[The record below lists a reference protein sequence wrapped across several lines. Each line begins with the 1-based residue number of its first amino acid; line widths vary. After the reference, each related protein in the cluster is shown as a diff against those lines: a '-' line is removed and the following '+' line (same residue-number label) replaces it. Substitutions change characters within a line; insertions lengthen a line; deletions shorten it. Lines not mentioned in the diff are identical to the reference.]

1 MISVF
6 IFSMGVLSNIKLRVP
21 IILSSAF
28 LGVLCGI
35 VSDFTFLLCSFV
47 LFQCKQKINKCEY
60 CILGLLKYV
69 YVFLSV
75 SVQEKM
81 WPALKPADI
90 LIGLVLVPVKRTS
103 PNTPEGRMH
112 ASCFA
117 LS

>member
-1 MISVF
+1 
-6 IFSMGVLSNIKLRVP
+6 MGVLSNVKLRVP

-28 LGVLCGI
+28 WGVLCGI

-60 CILGLLKYV
+60 CHILGLLKYV
-69 YVFLSV
+69 YVFLTV

-90 LIGLVLVPVKRTS
+90 LIGLLLIGLVLVPVKRTS
-103 PNTPEGRMH
+103 PNTPEGGMH